1 MSKNR
6 IVYLWTWP
14 DNFGNVFIDL
24 GSIQSLKEAA
34 PEYTINQVGGLSR
47 VLFEDRRYG
56 QKKNIF
62 RWIPKRLIKSIPYLG
77 KRIAEIDRN
86 RFINSIL
93 TIDEQE
99 LNKMLKNFL
108 DLSIYFNS
116 KFVVLSGCI
125 MDWYLIR
132 QFGKSLLDLKN
143 KNVKIIING
152 GGGSS
157 YNEKVISEVRKFLK
171 KIKPYAF
178 ISRDEVAFNNY
189 QDLAKYSYNG
199 IDCAFFINDYFTPAK
214 LEMPKYCVFTFD
226 RQPEPE
232 IEVKDRLIV
241 RTHHS
246 HYCDPPK
253 SYFEKQNTLI
263 SNLPEDYLNLYA
275 NAEAVYSDRV
285 HACVVALSYGTPCK
299 LYHKT
304 PRALLFDR
312 IGASGIEKELTYP
325 DTNRIEREKKKQIKF
340 LSDVLEK

>member
-1 MSKNR
+1 MLRSYFEKLKIKVLQRYNNSVNENVKNVLDM
-6 IVYLWTWP
+6 ISTIKADYV
-14 DNFGNVFIDL
+14 VFS
-24 GSIQSLKEAA
+24 GA
-34 PEYTINQVGGLSR
+34 
-47 VLFEDRRYG
+47 
-56 QKKNIF
+56 
-62 RWIPKRLIKSIPYLG
+62 
-77 KRIAEIDRN
+77 
-86 RFINSIL
+86 IL
-93 TIDEQE
+93 TIGFFNMFETIF
-99 LNKMLKNFL
+99 NNLKKR
-108 DLSIYFNS
+108 DT
-116 KFVVLSGCI
+116 
-125 MDWYLIR
+125 
-132 QFGKSLLDLKN
+132 
-143 KNVKIIING
+143 KIIFYG
-152 GGGSS
+152 CGGSNYS
-157 YNEKVISEVRKFLK
+157 NLEVEYVRKK
-171 KIKPYAF
+171 IEEIKPYAL
-178 ISRDEVAFNNY
+178 ITRDSVAFRCY
-189 QDLAKYSYNG
+189 KDLAEHSFNG